1 MGILFFLLGLCFFL
15 LGSAALAYD
24 VLYYLETDLI
34 DPASV
39 SILWSILLG
48 EQSMLDAQQWLRTTL
63 GNANWASYGQPFM
76 ESPAFATPMA
86 LALLFWLFALMGRKP
101 KIQQEEFES
110 LATSGS
116 GGERRRGGG
125 RRS

>member
-1 MGILFFLLGLCFFL
+1 MGIVFFLLGLCCFL
-15 LGSAALAYD
+15 AGSAALAYD

-48 EQSMLDAQQWLRTTL
+48 EQSMLAAQQSLRSML
-63 GNANWASYGQPFM
+63 GNANWTSYGEPFFN
-76 ESPAFATPMA
+76 SPAFATPMA
-86 LALLFWLFALMGRKP
+86 FALLFWLFALGARKP
-101 KIQQEEFES
+101 KIKQEEFES
-110 LATSGS
+110 LATTGS
-116 GGERRRGGG
+116 AGERRRGGG